1 MKKTQIYMGEILSC
15 PCLIE
20 KNMLSSYEPP
30 TNTIPPDY
38 ISQEIYTELTQPL
51 APDSVDMLI

>member
-1 MKKTQIYMGEILSC
+1 MGEIFSC
-15 PCLIE
+15 PCFIE

-51 APDSVDMLI
+51 APDSVEMLI